1 MGIKEKILEDE
12 DGLHKFIILLA
23 DANDEPIKGRLKLQK
38 MMYLLS
44 DKIEEIKEQSSYDA
58 DNYGPYSEVVDEE
71 ARYLEQAGVLNGSHG
86 EIALTKTGKEIAQE
100 VSKNEPKTIMGV
112 LNEYK
117 KFLNDLT
124 RDELLAYIYS
134 AYPDMTEESVEYE
147 NLKPN
152 MENHILSLIKKQK
165 ISSQRAAELLNKPH
179 DYVIRRMKEKQID
192 IIHS

>member
-71 ARYLEQAGVLNGSHG
+71 ARYLEQVGVLTSSHG

-100 VSKNEPKTIMGV
+100 VSKSENKKIIGV

-165 ISSQRAAELLNKPH
+165 ISSQRAAELLNKPQ
-179 DYVIRRMKEKQID
+179 DYVIRRMKDEQIG